1 VRGIEGPNNSVLAL
15 RIDDR
20 GNSTDVFVQGAVDTV
35 SNPNITVLGVA
46 VDTTPIF
53 QFEDVNDIGI
63 PRATFFGS
71 VQRGTLVKIKG
82 RLSGNAVVWEEAEFE
97 D

>member
-1 VRGIEGPNNSVLAL
+1 
-15 RIDDR
+15 
-20 GNSTDVFVQGAVDTV
+20 VQGAVDTV